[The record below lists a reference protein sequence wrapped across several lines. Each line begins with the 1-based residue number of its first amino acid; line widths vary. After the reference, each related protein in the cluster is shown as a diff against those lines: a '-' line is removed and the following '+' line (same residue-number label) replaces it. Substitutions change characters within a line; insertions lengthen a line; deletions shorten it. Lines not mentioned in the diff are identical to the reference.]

1 MQGLQRTGNWS
12 PSPPSVSLPTPAP
25 GGSGFS
31 PGSAGSSFPPN
42 PLASRTRVMSQ
53 VRTMCL
59 APSGKPERESPALPL
74 EGGLGSSGFFPAPV
88 RALQLAPDEHSKAKE
103 PEGTET
109 PPSREPALIRITDL
123 GSFSAWHRWEHSA
136 MKSTLD
142 QAGRINEL
150 WQVLRTTGC
159 QLSKYF

>member
-1 MQGLQRTGNWS
+1 ML
-12 PSPPSVSLPTPAP
+12 
-25 GGSGFS
+25 GSFWKTRKGIS
-31 PGSAGSSFPPN
+31 GSAFGRWPW
-42 PLASRTRVMSQ
+42 Q
-53 VRTMCL
+53 QW
-59 APSGKPERESPALPL
+59 
-74 EGGLGSSGFFPAPV
+74 FFPAPV

-103 PEGTET
+103 PQGTET